1 MTNRNTGQRSV
12 EIFQIG
18 RTAPRA
24 DARAKVTGREKYA
37 ADLYSKD
44 QLWAGVK
51 RAGIAHAKLLHIDT
65 GKARQLPG
73 IVTVLTHKDIK
84 GSNRQGVA
92 RKDQPVLVD
101 DRIRH
106 TGDAVALVVA
116 ENLPDLKKAIDLI
129 TFTTD
134 PLPGIFTLEAALDK
148 NAPLIHPDQPD
159 GNILLQ
165 GELETGDGAG
175 ALEDCDFVVESS
187 FTVAR
192 QEHAY
197 LETECGFAVYREGV
211 LEITASTQT
220 PFRDRSETADALGLA
235 LDKVRIIAPYL
246 GGAFGGKDGI
256 TVQTL
261 LGLAALDCPDRPIKM
276 WWNREESLT
285 SSAKRHRAELNYRL
299 GADRDGT
306 FKALQVEVDFDTGP
320 YDHLGG
326 VVLALG
332 LEHAG
337 GPYRIPHTRIRGRSI
352 YTNNPVGGAFR
363 GFGVPQVAAAMEQVV
378 DMMAVKTGLSPL
390 AIRRKNGVRRG
401 DKNPLG
407 VTLQT
412 STGLLDCLR
421 EIEQHP
427 FSQKAE
433 TWKKNTPPGK
443 LRGVGIAAV
452 MHGMGYGPMIPDTA
466 NAKLELSREG
476 KFKIYCGVVDMG
488 QGNATT
494 YQQIAGDILNQDQS
508 GLELI
513 QPDTSRTLNSGSS
526 SASRTTYT
534 FGNALIGAAR
544 NFRKRLCQ
552 KAADRMMITDW
563 REFALLPGVIRHL
576 PSGREITLQ
585 QMALLMSPDERI
597 ITQRFRAPVNR
608 EQPTKQLNLK
618 LHGIPHL
625 IFSYG
630 VHLAAVEI
638 DQLTGAVAV
647 LKYITFT
654 DCGTLINPQLFEQ
667 QMQGGIA
674 QGIGYAL
681 YEDLKVEKGVVLTP
695 DFATYIIPGS
705 QDLPRMSCKAIHQPE
720 ASGPYGL
727 KGVGE
732 IAIDAPRPTVAN
744 AVADACGSRCR
755 DFPLTAE
762 RLLKAL
768 EKE

>member
-1 MTNRNTGQRSV
+1 MSA
-12 EIFQIG
+12 EICQIG
-18 RTAPRA
+18 KITPRA
-24 DARAKVTGREKYA
+24 DARAKVTGREKYT

-51 RAGIAHAKLLHIDT
+51 RAGSAHAKLLEIDID
-65 GKARQLPG
+65 KARELPG
-73 IVTVLTHKDIK
+73 IVKVLTHKDIK
-84 GSNRQGVA
+84 GSNRQGVV

-106 TGDAVALVVA
+106 AGDAVALVVA
-116 ENLPDLKKAIDLI
+116 ENQQDLKKALELI
-129 TFTTD
+129 TFTST
-134 PLPGIFTLEAALDK
+134 PLPGIFTFAAALDK
-148 NAPLIHPDQPD
+148 NAPLIHPDHPD

-165 GELETGDGAG
+165 GKLETGMGA
-175 ALEDCDFVVESS
+175 AAFKDCAFVVEAS
-187 FTVAR
+187 FTVAP

-197 LETECGFAVYREGV
+197 LETECGFAIYRDEI

-220 PFRDRSETADALGLA
+220 PFRDRSETAEALGLT
-235 LDKVRIIAPYL
+235 LDQVRIIAPYL

-261 LGLAALDCPDRPIKM
+261 LGLAALNCPGRPVKM

-285 SSAKRHRAELNYRL
+285 ASAKRHRAELKYRL
-299 GADRDGT
+299 GADKDGT
-306 FKALQVEVDFDTGP
+306 FRALQVAVDFDTGP

-337 GPYRIPHTRIRGRSI
+337 GPYRIPHTLIKGRSI

-378 DMMAVKTGLSPL
+378 DMMAAETYLSPL
-390 AIRRKNGVRRG
+390 AIRCKNGLRRG

-412 STGLLDCLR
+412 STGLLDCLG

-427 FSQKAE
+427 FFKEAA
-433 TWKKNTPPGK
+433 TWKTESPPGK
-443 LRGVGIAAV
+443 LRGVGMAAV
-452 MHGMGYGPMIPDTA
+452 MHGLGYGPLVPDIA
-466 NAKLELSREG
+466 NAKLELSRAG
-476 KFKIYCGVVDMG
+476 KFIIYCGVVDMG

-494 YQQIAGDILNQDQS
+494 YQQIAGDILNQNPD

-513 QPDTSRTLNSGSS
+513 QPDTARTLNSGSS

-534 FGNALIGAAR
+534 FGNALLGAAQ
-544 NFRKRLCQ
+544 NFKKRLCQ
-552 KAADRMMITDW
+552 KAADTMMVSDW
-563 REFALLPGVIRHL
+563 REFALLPGIIRHL
-576 PSGREITLQ
+576 PSGRDISLR
-585 QMALLMSPDERI
+585 QMALMMSPDERI

-608 EQPTKQLNLK
+608 EEPTPKLDLK

-638 DQLTGAVAV
+638 DRLTGAVAV
-647 LKYITFT
+647 LKYIAFT
-654 DCGTLINPQLFEQ
+654 DCGNLINPQLFAQ

-681 YEDLKVEKGVVLTP
+681 YEELKVEKGAVKTP

-705 QDLPRMSCKAIHQPE
+705 QDLPRLSCYAIRQPE
-720 ASGPYGL
+720 ASGPCGL

-732 IAIDAPRPTVAN
+732 IAIDAPLPTIAN
-744 AVADACGSRCR
+744 AVADACGVRCR

-762 RLLKAL
+762 RLLTAL
-768 EKE
+768 EKK